1 MWALLID
8 AFVGHVFCLIGGEG
22 YRQPPLQ
29 VGHDAREGVI
39 VGARSAAPRPLVA
52 TSTSDEKP
60 DPA

>member
-29 VGHDAREGVI
+29 VGHDAREG
-39 VGARSAAPRPLVA
+39 GDRRSAERSA
-52 TSTSDEKP
+52 TTAGRDKHQR
-60 DPA
+60 